1 MDSPLSSSPPS
12 SYFLNAQSPTL
23 SAEFSHSQRAHLF
36 SYDEE
41 RYVDSNDNQD
51 DNEEDDDN
59 SNQES
64 DLNVEDAA
72 REQAALT
79 AYRTMHPEKEQRE
92 IGGREIDNHE
102 AIWSVSSFRPHWGA
116 DKLRDNNPFSYWQ
129 SDSSDAKKHHTIDIT
144 FHQATLVSQVSL
156 FIDFFQDETYTPKT
170 VMVRGGNTYRD
181 LQEITTVEC
190 PEFVGWVNIDLLSA
204 TDGIPF
210 RVFKLQIA
218 ILNTHLNG
226 KDTHVRQVKVYS
238 LIP

>member
-64 DLNVEDAA
+64 DLNVDDAA

-79 AYRTMHPEKEQRE
+79 AYRTMHPEKEQQE

-102 AIWSVSSFRPHWGA
+102 AIWSVSSFRPHWGV

-129 SDSSDAKKHHTIDIT
+129 
-144 FHQATLVSQVSL
+144 
-156 FIDFFQDETYTPKT
+156 
-170 VMVRGGNTYRD
+170 
-181 LQEITTVEC
+181 
-190 PEFVGWVNIDLLSA
+190 
-204 TDGIPF
+204 
-210 RVFKLQIA
+210 
-218 ILNTHLNG
+218 
-226 KDTHVRQVKVYS
+226 
-238 LIP
+238 